1 MNLGFSP
8 IVLSKSLIQNTEFS
22 HLMVRS
28 TIELTAEWN
37 KKWKCFVVKEVTDD
51 SECKN
56 STWHE
61 RPIKIVQCIINE
73 KITQTSQSLI
83 PPWRPCN
90 GSLRPRVDIL
100 TLFLVLIGDKN
111 KLNPALLNYTFTD
124 LRKWDTLILGIFVYV
139 YKLHHTHVG
148 PIDQSSVCVVIK
160 RYTRIIDCLFSID
173 INLCEIIHFLWL
185 HGDYWVY

>member
-28 TIELTAEWN
+28 TIELNAEWN

-90 GSLRPRVDIL
+90 GSLRLRVDIL

-139 YKLHHTHVG
+139 YKLHHTHV
-148 PIDQSSVCVVIK
+148 
-160 RYTRIIDCLFSID
+160 
-173 INLCEIIHFLWL
+173 
-185 HGDYWVY
+185 

>member
-8 IVLSKSLIQNTEFS
+8 IVLSKLIQNTEFS

-28 TIELTAEWN
+28 TIELNAEWN

-51 SECKN
+51 SKCKN

-139 YKLHHTHVG
+139 YKLHYTHV
-148 PIDQSSVCVVIK
+148 
-160 RYTRIIDCLFSID
+160 
-173 INLCEIIHFLWL
+173 
-185 HGDYWVY
+185 

>member
-1 MNLGFSP
+1 M
-8 IVLSKSLIQNTEFS
+8 IQNTEFS

-111 KLNPALLNYTFTD
+111 KLNPALTTAELHLHWSQEVGHFNSWYICLCVQASSYTC
-124 LRKWDTLILGIFVYV
+124 RPY
-139 YKLHHTHVG
+139 
-148 PIDQSSVCVVIK
+148 
-160 RYTRIIDCLFSID
+160 RSI
-173 INLCEIIHFLWL
+173 
-185 HGDYWVY
+185 

>member
-28 TIELTAEWN
+28 TIELNAEWN

-61 RPIKIVQCIINE
+61 RPIKIVQCITQWKNNTDKPKSYSSLATMYWVTEAEGRHINFIPGSYRRQ
-73 KITQTSQSLI
+73 KQTQPRPAELHLHWSQEVGHFNSWYICL
-83 PPWRPCN
+83 CVQA
-90 GSLRPRVDIL
+90 SS
-100 TLFLVLIGDKN
+100 
-111 KLNPALLNYTFTD
+111 YTC
-124 LRKWDTLILGIFVYV
+124 
-139 YKLHHTHVG
+139 
-148 PIDQSSVCVVIK
+148 IDQSSVCVLIK

>member
-28 TIELTAEWN
+28 TIEWN

-139 YKLHHTHVG
+139 YKLHHTHV
-148 PIDQSSVCVVIK
+148 
-160 RYTRIIDCLFSID
+160 
-173 INLCEIIHFLWL
+173 
-185 HGDYWVY
+185 

>member
-1 MNLGFSP
+1 M
-8 IVLSKSLIQNTEFS
+8 IQNTEFS

-28 TIELTAEWN
+28 TIELNAEWN

-124 LRKWDTLILGIFVYV
+124 LRKWGTLILGIFVYV
-139 YKLHHTHVG
+139 YKLHHTHV
-148 PIDQSSVCVVIK
+148 
-160 RYTRIIDCLFSID
+160 
-173 INLCEIIHFLWL
+173 
-185 HGDYWVY
+185 

>member
-1 MNLGFSP
+1 M
-8 IVLSKSLIQNTEFS
+8 IQNTEFS

-61 RPIKIVQCIINE
+61 RPIKIVPCIINE

-139 YKLHHTHVG
+139 YKLHYTHV
-148 PIDQSSVCVVIK
+148 
-160 RYTRIIDCLFSID
+160 
-173 INLCEIIHFLWL
+173 
-185 HGDYWVY
+185 

>member
-1 MNLGFSP
+1 M
-8 IVLSKSLIQNTEFS
+8 IQNTEFS

-28 TIELTAEWN
+28 TIELNAEWN

-139 YKLHHTHVG
+139 YKLHYTHV
-148 PIDQSSVCVVIK
+148 
-160 RYTRIIDCLFSID
+160 
-173 INLCEIIHFLWL
+173 
-185 HGDYWVY
+185 